1 MLKSCKIRK
10 CLWHMHKMDK
20 KFYQMFKRRMGRGG
34 GGQRLFEQYQ
44 KLQNWYIGASL
55 KGTIVVVKPGRS
67 LVFSSPPSLPGKSNL
82 L

>member
-10 CLWHMHKMDK
+10 CYGTCIKWTK
-20 KFYQMFKRRMGRGG
+20 KCTKCSKGG
-34 GGQRLFEQYQ
+34 GAGGVKGFLNNVK

-55 KGTIVVVKPGRS
+55 KGTIVVLNPGRS